1 MLPGDDT
8 HFLAYDAEITELS
21 VLLPGEQAQGL
32 ERAAHERGLTT
43 AQMLR
48 RLIQDFLRR
57 GQCPGE
63 GFEFNIVQRWA

>member
-1 MLPGDDT
+1 MLPGEDT
-8 HFLAYDAEITELS
+8 HFLAYDAEVTELS

-57 GQCPGE
+57 GHGPGE
-63 GFEFNIVQRWA
+63 GYELNIVQRWA

>member
-1 MLPGDDT
+1 MLLGDD
-8 HFLAYDAEITELS
+8 HPFLAYDADIAELS

-48 RLIQDFLRR
+48 RLVQDFLRG
-57 GQCPGE
+57 GQRAGE
-63 GFEFNIVQRWA
+63 GFEWTVAQRWA